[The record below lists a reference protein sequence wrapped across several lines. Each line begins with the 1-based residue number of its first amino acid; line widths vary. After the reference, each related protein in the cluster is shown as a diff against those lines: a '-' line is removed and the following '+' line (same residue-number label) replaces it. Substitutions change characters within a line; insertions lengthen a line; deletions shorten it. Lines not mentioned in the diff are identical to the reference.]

1 MYQFYHDYL
10 KPKYK
15 DKVKLMYMDTNS
27 FILSIDTDDFFKDTK
42 DDLQEWFDTSGYD
55 KNRVLPEEFAKN
67 ASYNK
72 KVIGKMKD
80 ELSKGH
86 MVEFVGWLLRYML
99 LNKLILIIHFQKI
112 KKLEVLMNQFLKRV
126 KALIS
131 IKSVYSIMKQ
141 LNAYN
146 TG

>member
-1 MYQFYHDYL
+1 
-10 KPKYK
+10 
-15 DKVKLMYMDTNS
+15 MDTDS

-42 DDLQEWFDTSGYD
+42 DD
-55 KNRVLPEEFAKN
+55 PEEFAKN

-112 KKLEVLMNQFLKRV
+112 KKLEVLINRLLKRV
-126 KALIS
+126 
-131 IKSVYSIMKQ
+131 
-141 LNAYN
+141 
-146 TG
+146 